1 MNNGFFGSGFVQ
13 NQNQTKYNP
22 NLLNNF
28 LFQNLLSKD
37 EESSKNIYAT
47 KREKRPNK
55 NDHEKKSKKFFTD
68 YNCDLKCSCFR
79 TQCDKKYCECFNN
92 RRYCINCNCT
102 NCSNKPPKNSTT
114 DVRPNLNN
122 ENINK
127 EKKLYCTCS
136 KSGCKLKYC
145 ECYKNNLE
153 CSNLCRCTK
162 CENTKIPKEKNS
174 FILKICYANSIYVI
188 DNILKE
194 DLKRTHFKKC
204 FLNKKRKKPDYNRE
218 KGDNEENETKNK
230 EDENTT
236 GKLFDKNGNMIFTH
250 IKLSEIKKHFH
261 KNY

>member
-1 MNNGFFGSGFVQ
+1 MQ
-13 NQNQTKYNP
+13 NY
-22 NLLNNF
+22 
-28 LFQNLLSKD
+28 LSKED
-37 EESSKNIYAT
+37 DTQKNMMTI
-47 KREKRPNK
+47 KK
-55 NDHEKKSKKFFTD
+55 EKKSNKNENDKKTKKFFTD

-92 RRYCINCNCT
+92 GRYCINCNCVK
-102 NCSNKPPKNSTT
+102 CLNKPPKNSTC

-122 ENINK
+122 LEINK
-127 EKKLYCTCS
+127 DKKIFCTCS

-145 ECYKNNLE
+145 ECYKNGIE
-153 CSNLCRCTK
+153 CTDLCRCTR
-162 CENTKIPKEKNS
+162 CENTKIPKDKNV

-204 FLNKKRKKPDYNRE
+204 FLNKKRKKPDYNNDKGE
-218 KGDNEENETKNK
+218 KEDENETKNK

-250 IKLSEIKKHFH
+250 IKLSEIKKHIH
-261 KNY
+261 SNIY